1 MTRIEL
7 WRRRYLAIEPRTL
20 GLFRVALG
28 ALLLLDLAR
37 RASELSLW
45 YTNAGL
51 LPNHRLLWRP
61 NTPYQVSYLYSLFTA
76 DQVRVAF
83 ALTAVINLCFLL
95 GYRTRLMHVLS
106 WFALLSMQTRA
117 TILANGGDYV
127 FCTLTLWSAFL
138 PLGSRLSLDRWIA
151 RTRDPEAPEPQ
162 PVVSL
167 AALALFLQLS
177 VIYFFNAVHKTG
189 VTWQEGS
196 AVYYLLHQARVVT
209 AFGIWV
215 REHAPYAL
223 LQALSYGAI
232 AVEYSLPFLILS
244 PWFVWPRRLAII
256 LIWSLHGGIALLSN
270 LGVFSPTMM
279 AFSLLLLSPSDWE
292 LIQRRAPSSARLRER
307 LQPAALWLAQRTP
320 IWPARPPSKLLR
332 GLRELTVLAL
342 MLLAFSQLAEENPAL
357 RWLRHRRPSFVSGSI
372 SYLRH
377 NQGWGMFAPDAPRDD
392 LWLVIDAQTI
402 TGQHID
408 PLNQVGSIV
417 ADPSR
422 RTIPERLGQSSF
434 FCDYSVRIPNEGILH
449 DSLSDW
455 IFQHHLRVKSFDER
469 IVEFTAYVIEHDS
482 PKPGQPGPTNVRSRA
497 ILSRTAER

>member
-1 MTRIEL
+1 MEL
-7 WRRRYLAIEPRTL
+7 LRRRYLSIDPRTL
-20 GLFRVALG
+20 GVFRVALG

-61 NTPYQVSYLYSLFTA
+61 ETQYQISYLYALFTA

-83 ALTAVINLCFLL
+83 ALTAVINLCFLV

-138 PLGSRLSLDRWIA
+138 PLGARLSLDRWIA
-151 RTRDPEAPEPQ
+151 RTREPAAPDPQ

-196 AVYYLLHQARVVT
+196 SVYYLLHQARIVT
-209 AFGIWV
+209 VFGIWLQ
-215 REHAPYAL
+215 EHAPFAL
-223 LQALSYGAI
+223 LQALSYGAVAI
-232 AVEYSLPFLILS
+232 EYALPALISS
-244 PWFVWPRRLAII
+244 PWFVWPRRLAIV

-279 AFSLLLLSPSDWE
+279 VFSLLLLSRSDWE
-292 LIQRRAPSSARLRER
+292 LFERHAPRFTRMRER
-307 LQPAALWLAQRTP
+307 LQPTIAWLALRTP
-320 IWPARPPSKLLR
+320 LWPSTPPSKLVW
-332 GLRELTVLAL
+332 GLRELTLLAL
-342 MLLAFSQLAEENPAL
+342 MLLAFSQLALENHAL
-357 RWLRHRRPSFVSGSI
+357 RWLRHDQPSFVSGSI

-392 LWLVIDAQTI
+392 MWLVVDATTI
-402 TGQHID
+402 TGEHID
-408 PLNQVGSIV
+408 PLNQVGSVV
-417 ADPSR
+417 ADPTL
-422 RTIPERLGQSSF
+422 RTIPARLGQSSF
-434 FCDYSVRIPNEGILH
+434 FCDYSVRIPHEGLLH
-449 DSLSDW
+449 DSLAEW
-455 IFQHHLRVKSFDER
+455 IFQHHRRVKRAEER
-469 IVEFTAYVIEHDS
+469 ITHFTAYVLEHDS
-482 PKPGQPGPTNVRSRA
+482 PKPGEPGPTHVRSRA
-497 ILSRTAER
+497 IFSRTAER